1 MTAITAR
8 LGCTAR
14 LFAVALAF
22 APAVASAEPVADF
35 YAGKTVRLVVSSEPG
50 GGFDLVAR
58 SFARYFNVHV
68 PGKPGIVV
76 VNMPGGGGLTMAN
89 WAYNIAPKDGSVI
102 AMPLTT
108 LPINQLILPESV
120 RYDAAKLNWI
130 GNLEE
135 ATGAIFTWH
144 SSATKTIKDAR
155 ERETTLAGTGKN
167 SIIYQLATL
176 ANTAIGTK
184 FKVILGYT
192 QGRVIAIERGEVE
205 GSAST
210 LENFTAMAP
219 HWLSSNPPL
228 INVLA
233 VHSDKRVARFPDVP
247 TLMEL
252 TSNADH
258 KQMLEFTRL
267 QSATGRAIF
276 TTQDTPPDRVEALRR
291 AFDRAVADRDFIADL
306 GRLKIEL
313 GASRGEDVQAAVTK
327 LLATPPRIVSMT
339 LEAFK

>member
-1 MTAITAR
+1 MMLNTAR
-8 LGCTAR
+8 LGCSVP
-14 LFAVALAF
+14 LLAF
-22 APAVASAEPVADF
+22 WLVFAPVANAADPVAEF
-35 YAGKTVRLVVSSEPG
+35 YSGKTVRLVVSSEPG

-58 SFARYFNVHV
+58 SFARYFNAHV

-76 VNMPGGGGLTMAN
+76 MNMPGGGGLTMAN
-89 WAYNIAPKDGSVI
+89 WAYNIAPKDGTVI

-108 LPINQLILPESV
+108 LPINQLILPDSV
-120 RYDAAKLNWI
+120 RYDAGKLNWI

-135 ATGAIFTWH
+135 ATGVLFTWH
-144 SSATKTIKDAR
+144 SSPTKTIKDATT
-155 ERETTLAGTGKN
+155 RETTLAGTGKN

-176 ANTAIGTK
+176 ANTAMGTK

-233 VHSDKRVARFPDVP
+233 VHSDKRVAKFPDVP
-247 TLMEL
+247 TFMEL
-252 TSNADH
+252 TANPDH

-267 QSATGRAIF
+267 QSATGRALF
-276 TTQDTPPDRVEALRR
+276 TTQETPPERVVALRR
-291 AFDRAVADRDFIADL
+291 AFDKAVQDKDLVADL

-313 GASRGEDVQAAVTK
+313 GASRGEDVQAAVSK
-327 LLATPPRIVSMT
+327 LLATPPHIVKMT